1 VKLFVSIDLEGCTGV
16 VAEDQI
22 EPGRPAYE
30 GALRLMQG
38 DLDAVI
44 EGCLAGGADEIVVCD
59 GHDRGANL
67 SPARLPPTVRL
78 VGGSPRPLGM
88 MAGID
93 ESFDAAL
100 LVGYHARAGT
110 TAGVLDHTYAYKVFR
125 VRVDDMIEAGEL
137 ALNAAVA
144 GCFGV
149 PVVFVS
155 GDEATVAEARE
166 VLPAVTAVA
175 VKVGRART
183 SARLLAPEAT
193 RILLRDGCGPRSG
206 PQRSPGTNAPYA
218 WCSRAATTAT
228 RPRPA
233 PESSASTR
241 ARSASRVLGSS
252 TRSPRFSRR
261 CASRPRWT
269 DRPGLR
275 AACPACAPRTAGP
288 GPACAARSA
297 GPGPSR
303 APRTAGPANLEG
315 TAPGVVYCEPGA
327 DVA

>member
-1 VKLFVSIDLEGCTGV
+1 MKLFVSIDLEGCTGV

-22 EPGRPAYE
+22 ESGRPAYE
-30 GALRLMQG
+30 GARRLMQG

-67 SPARLPPTVRL
+67 SPAQLPPTVRL

-166 VLPAVTAVA
+166 VLPAVTGVA
-175 VKVGRART
+175 VKVGRTRT
-183 SARLLAPEAT
+183 SAQLLAPEAT
-193 RILLRDGCGPRSG
+193 RILLRDGA
-206 PQRSPGTNAPYA
+206 QRA
-218 WCSRAATTAT
+218 
-228 RPRPA
+228 
-233 PESSASTR
+233 
-241 ARSASRVLGSS
+241 
-252 TRSPRFSRR
+252 
-261 CASRPRWT
+261 
-269 DRPGLR
+269 LR
-275 AACPACAPRTAGP
+275 AAQRPAALAWNERSLRVVFTRSDYCDAAA
-288 GPACAARSA
+288 AC
-297 GPGPSR
+297 
-303 APRTAGPANLEG
+303 
-315 TAPGVVYCEPGA
+315 PGVERVDARTIRIESPGFLDTFA
-327 DVA
+327 TFLAALRLAATVD